1 MKNNNKGFGLVVAM
15 LLVIVMTL
23 LAFTILEYVIPF

>member
-1 MKNNNKGFGLVVAM
+1 MLRVT

-23 LAFTILEYVIPF
+23 LAFWCQRERVNMGVPLG